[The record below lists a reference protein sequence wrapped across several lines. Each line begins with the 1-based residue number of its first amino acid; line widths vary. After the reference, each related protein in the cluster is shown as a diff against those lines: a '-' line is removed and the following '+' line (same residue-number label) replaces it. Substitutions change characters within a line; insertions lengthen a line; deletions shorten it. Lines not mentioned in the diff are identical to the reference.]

1 MSSYLTDYYFVAAF
15 AIVGGLFALLLL
27 TVARVLRPNK
37 PTKMKLEPYE
47 CGMEPFGGNWTQY
60 TARYYVFALLFLIFD
75 VEIAFL
81 YPWATVFRRFG
92 LTSLIEMF
100 VFIFVLLVGLVYA
113 WKKGVL
119 KWL

>member
-1 MSSYLTDYYFVAAF
+1 MSAHIATYYYVAAF
-15 AIVGGLFALLLL
+15 AIVAVLFGGLLL
-27 TVARVLRPNK
+27 TVAKILRPNK
-37 PTKMKLEPYE
+37 VTKTKLESYE
-47 CGMEPFGGNWTQY
+47 CGMEPIEGNWSQY

-81 YPWATVFRRFG
+81 YPWATVFRQFG

-100 VFIFVLLVGLVYA
+100 VFILVLLLGLIYA

>member
-1 MSSYLTDYYFVAAF
+1 MSEYLTGYFYVASFAVVAALF
-15 AIVGGLFALLLL
+15 GGLLL
-27 TVARVLRPNK
+27 TVAKILRPNN
-37 PTKMKLEPYE
+37 PTKSKLEPYE
-47 CGMEPFGGNWTQY
+47 CGMEPFEGNWTQY

-81 YPWATVFRRFG
+81 YPWATVFREFG
-92 LTSLIEMF
+92 VVSLVEMF
-100 VFIFVLLVGLVYA
+100 IFIVVLLLGLVYA

>member
-1 MSSYLTDYYFVAAF
+1 MSVHIANYYYVFAF
-15 AIVGGLFALLLL
+15 AVVGGIFGALLL
-27 TVARVLRPNK
+27 TVARILRPNK
-37 PTKMKLEPYE
+37 VSKIKLEPYE
-47 CGMEPFGGNWTQY
+47 CGMEPIEGNWTQY

-81 YPWATVFRRFG
+81 YPWATVFREFG

-100 VFIFVLLVGLVYA
+100 IFILVLLLGLIYA